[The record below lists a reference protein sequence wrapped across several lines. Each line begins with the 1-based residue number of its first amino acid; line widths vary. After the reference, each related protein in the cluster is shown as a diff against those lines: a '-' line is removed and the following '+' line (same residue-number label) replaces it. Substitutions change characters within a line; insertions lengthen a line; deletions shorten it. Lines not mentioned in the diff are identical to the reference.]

1 MAIKQFCCL
10 IIPELS
16 NKHYS
21 FLGFL
26 IGSFAR
32 KCIPGIIAD
41 YILEL
46 RPRIDNTLKIKYLDI
61 LGNIISDVLTGI
73 LHCYLIKKDKK
84 ENSIRIKNNE
94 KIDNEDKNPQL
105 LKRSSRQ
112 ISLIFND
119 ETQNTK
125 LLNKIIFCISFI
137 DFLCQ
142 LCFYYGGY
150 FTYKEGQKLYSID
163 FLYSF
168 LVIDIVARYFFSR
181 FILKTYFYFHHYLST
196 VLNIIVLFVFFW
208 IELAFK
214 IDQYNIYFLIIS
226 LIQYVLY
233 SLEDIL
239 NKVALIK
246 LYIYPESLLFYKG
259 LYSLVYFFIFTLYL
273 YFAGDLRS
281 QNNGNKHGEKVIGI
295 MITRLIFII
304 FNIIRSVYL
313 VKVIDIFSSQYISLL
328 KVLETIVLFGYY
340 FIDKFYKKKNIEIYK
355 EVYNYLEYK
364 NDADPYLEIDIDLV
378 EIIACL
384 ILLFISLIHNEI
396 IIINCHKLKRN
407 TKYYL
412 TIVAELEDSEP
423 IIN

>member
-16 NKHYS
+16 NKHYL

-26 IGSFAR
+26 IGSFVR

-41 YILEL
+41 YFLEL

-119 ETQNTK
+119 ETQNNK

-150 FTYKEGQKLYSID
+150 FTYKEGKKLYSID

-181 FILKTYFYFHHYLST
+181 FILKTYFYFHHYLSI

-208 IELAFK
+208 IELDSKFS
-214 IDQYNIYFLIIS
+214 QYNTYFLIIS

-273 YFAGDLRS
+273 YFKGDLRS
-281 QNNGNKHGEKVIGI
+281 ENNGNKHGEKVIGI
-295 MITRLIFII
+295 IITRLIFII

-340 FIDKFYKKKNIEIYK
+340 FIDKLYKKNK
-355 EVYNYLEYK
+355 
-364 NDADPYLEIDIDLV
+364 
-378 EIIACL
+378 
-384 ILLFISLIHNEI
+384 
-396 IIINCHKLKRN
+396 
-407 TKYYL
+407 
-412 TIVAELEDSEP
+412 
-423 IIN
+423 

>member
-1 MAIKQFCCL
+1 MQ
-10 IIPELS
+10 
-16 NKHYS
+16 
-21 FLGFL
+21 
-26 IGSFAR
+26 
-32 KCIPGIIAD
+32 
-41 YILEL
+41 
-46 RPRIDNTLKIKYLDI
+46 DI
-61 LGNIISDVLTGI
+61 
-73 LHCYLIKKDKK
+73 
-84 ENSIRIKNNE
+84 
-94 KIDNEDKNPQL
+94 
-105 LKRSSRQ
+105 
-112 ISLIFND
+112 
-119 ETQNTK
+119 
-125 LLNKIIFCISFI
+125 
-137 DFLCQ
+137 
-142 LCFYYGGY
+142 
-150 FTYKEGQKLYSID
+150 
-163 FLYSF
+163 
-168 LVIDIVARYFFSR
+168 FFSR
-181 FILKTYFYFHHYLST
+181 FILKTYFYFHHYLSI

-208 IELAFK
+208 IELDSKFS
-214 IDQYNIYFLIIS
+214 QYNIYFLIIS

-295 MITRLIFII
+295 IITRLIFII

-340 FIDKFYKKKNIEIYK
+340 FIDKFYKKKNIKIYK

-364 NDADPYLEIDIDLV
+364 NKTDPYLEIDIDLV

-384 ILLFISLIHNEI
+384 ILFFISLIHNEI

>member
-1 MAIKQFCCL
+1 
-10 IIPELS
+10 
-16 NKHYS
+16 
-21 FLGFL
+21 
-26 IGSFAR
+26 
-32 KCIPGIIAD
+32 
-41 YILEL
+41 
-46 RPRIDNTLKIKYLDI
+46 
-61 LGNIISDVLTGI
+61 
-73 LHCYLIKKDKK
+73 
-84 ENSIRIKNNE
+84 
-94 KIDNEDKNPQL
+94 
-105 LKRSSRQ
+105 
-112 ISLIFND
+112 LIFND

-181 FILKTYFYFHHYLST
+181 FILKTYFYFHHYLSI